1 MMRIVCDTNV
11 LLSGFLFG
19 GHCRTI
25 IRLVSEGRI
34 DGFISSVLIAELEGV
49 LQRPKFSLTADQIC
63 GIIDLVRQ
71 TFVTISPRQSV
82 AVVKDDPDDN
92 AVLEAALAA
101 GAEVV
106 VSGDSHLLDLVEFL
120 SIRILSPACFMK
132 QIPSQHQDALDAS
145 ASRRR
150 K

>member
-1 MMRIVCDTNV
+1 MRIVCDTNV

-25 IRLVSEGRI
+25 VRLISEARI
-34 DGFISSVLIAELEGV
+34 DGFISSALVAEFEGV
-49 LQRPKFSLTADQIC
+49 LLRPKFGLTANQV
-63 GIIDLVRQ
+63 GATIDLVRQ
-71 TFVTISPRQSV
+71 TFVLVSPAESV
-82 AVVKDDPDDN
+82 AVVKDDPDDD

-101 GAEVV
+101 SAELV
-106 VSGDSHLLDLVEFL
+106 VSGDSHLLDLVEFRG
-120 SIRILSPACFMK
+120 IRIVSPACLMRE
-132 QIPSQHQDALDAS
+132 IRGQHQDALDGS